1 MICWENEG
9 IWKMIVLYGKHIYIY
24 MYVYM
29 YMYICICIYVQGFIW
44 IMMVNEWDQL
54 TGSTDWLDTN
64 QYFNLNC
71 DFNGKIS
78 PNQLK
83 NVFFCQVS
91 KIQHVNNTLC

>member
-1 MICWENEG
+1 MENDCFIWEAN
-9 IWKMIVLYGKHIYIY
+9 I
-24 MYVYM
+24 
-29 YMYICICIYVQGFIW
+29 YICICIYVQGFIW

-91 KIQHVNNTLC
+91 KIQHVNNTLG